1 MIDFIF
7 LGSNRKIKADRS
19 LNIKRHLLPRRKA
32 MRNLD
37 GVLKSRDI
45 TLLTKFCLVKV
56 VVFPLVMYK
65 CEKWTLKK
73 AECQIIDA
81 FEL

>member
-1 MIDFIF
+1 MT
-7 LGSNRKIKADRS
+7 
-19 LNIKRHLLPRRKA
+19 
-32 MRNLD
+32 NLD
-37 GVLKSRDI
+37 STLKSRDI